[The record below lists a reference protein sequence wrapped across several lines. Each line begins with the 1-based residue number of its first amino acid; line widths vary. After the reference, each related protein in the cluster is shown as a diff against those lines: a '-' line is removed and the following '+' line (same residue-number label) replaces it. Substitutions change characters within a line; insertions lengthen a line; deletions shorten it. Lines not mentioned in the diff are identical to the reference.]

1 MAKTAQLNDRIAQ
14 RRNEYML
21 MFTERDFDV
30 FTIEGL
36 DPRMAGIRSA
46 IQPKFQELDDYFAE
60 KLGEKLERE
69 FFVHIAQHRRRMV
82 YPPENTWSALSQ
94 KKRGYKMEAHFQ
106 LGIWP
111 DYLFMWLSLIDNP
124 KNEKKIAQ
132 AFLDNKA
139 LFEQLDDDFYLS
151 IDHTQPEIERLNE
164 ADLTKHLTR
173 FRDVKKG
180 EFQIGRIIKKTDG
193 LLNNPENA
201 REYML
206 KTYEELVP
214 LYQLAISLQQA
225 D

>member
-1 MAKTAQLNDRIAQ
+1 
-14 RRNEYML
+14 ML
-21 MFTERDFDV
+21 MFTEKDFDV

-36 DPRMAGIRSA
+36 DSRMASIRET

-60 KLGEKLERE
+60 KIGEKLETE
-69 FFVHIAQHRRRMV
+69 FFVHIAQHRRRTV

-124 KNEKKIAQ
+124 KNEKEIAQ
-132 AFLDNKA
+132 AFLDNRS

-151 IDHTQPEIERLNE
+151 MDHTQPEIERLNE
-164 ADLTKHLTR
+164 ADLEKYLTR

-180 EFQIGRIIKKTDG
+180 EFQIGRIIRKTDS
-193 LLNNPENA
+193 LLNDPEKA
-201 REYML
+201 RDYML
-206 KTYEELVP
+206 KTYEDLLP
-214 LYQLAISLQQA
+214 LYQLAIGLQ
-225 D
+225 

>member
-1 MAKTAQLNDRIAQ
+1 
-14 RRNEYML
+14 ML
-21 MFTERDFDV
+21 MFTEKDFDV

-36 DPRMAGIRSA
+36 DPRMVGIRST
-46 IQPKFQELDDYFAE
+46 IQPKFQELDEYFAE
-60 KLGEKLERE
+60 TLGNQVETE
-69 FFVHIAQHRRRMV
+69 FFVHIAQHRRRTV

-124 KNEKKIAQ
+124 KNEKEIAQ
-132 AFLDNKA
+132 AFLENQA

-151 IDHTQPEIERLNE
+151 VDHTKPEIEPLKE
-164 ADLTKHLTR
+164 ADLAKHLTR
-173 FRDVKKG
+173 FRDIKKG
-180 EFQIGRIIKKTDG
+180 EFQIGRIIKKTDD
-193 LLNNPENA
+193 LLNNPEKA

-214 LYQLAISLQQA
+214 LYQLAIKLQQK

>member
-1 MAKTAQLNDRIAQ
+1 
-14 RRNEYML
+14 ML
-21 MFTERDFDV
+21 MFTEKDFEV
-30 FTIEGL
+30 FTIDGL
-36 DPRMAGIRSA
+36 DPRMSEIRSK

-60 KLGEKLERE
+60 KLGEELGTE
-69 FFVHIAQHRRRMV
+69 FFVHIAQHRRRTV

-106 LGIWP
+106 LGIWE

-124 KNEKKIAQ
+124 KNEKEIAQ
-132 AFLDNKA
+132 AFLDNQE

-151 IDHTQPEIERLNE
+151 IDHTQPVIERLQD
-164 ADLTKHLTR
+164 ADLEKHLTR

-180 EFQIGRIIKKTDG
+180 EFQIGRVIKKTDT
-193 LLNNPENA
+193 LLNEPEKA

-206 KTYEELVP
+206 KTYEELIP
-214 LYQLAISLQQA
+214 LYHLAFDLQQA

>member
-1 MAKTAQLNDRIAQ
+1 
-14 RRNEYML
+14 
-21 MFTERDFDV
+21 MFTEKDFDV
-30 FTIEGL
+30 FTIDGL
-36 DPRMAGIRSA
+36 DPRMAGIRST

-60 KLGEKLERE
+60 RLGEKLETE
-69 FFVHIAQHRRRMV
+69 FFVHIAQHRRRTV

-124 KNEKKIAQ
+124 KNEKEIAQ
-132 AFLDNKA
+132 AFLDNQA

-164 ADLTKHLTR
+164 ADLEKHLTR

-180 EFQIGRIIKKTDG
+180 EFQIGRIIRKTDD
-193 LLNNPENA
+193 LLNDPEKA
-201 REYML
+201 CEYML
-206 KTYEELVP
+206 KTYEELIP
-214 LYQLAISLQQA
+214 LYQLAIGLQE
-225 D
+225 

>member
-1 MAKTAQLNDRIAQ
+1 
-14 RRNEYML
+14 ML
-21 MFTERDFDV
+21 MFTEKDFDV

-60 KLGEKLERE
+60 KLGETLETE
-69 FFVHIAQHRRRMV
+69 FFVHIAQHRRRTV

-124 KNEKKIAQ
+124 KNEKEIAQ
-132 AFLDNKA
+132 AFLDNPS

-164 ADLTKHLTR
+164 ADLEKHLTR

-180 EFQIGRIIKKTDG
+180 EFQIGRIIRKTDD
-193 LLNNPENA
+193 LLNDPEKA

-206 KTYEELVP
+206 KTYEELIP
-214 LYQLAISLQQA
+214 LYQLAIGLQG
-225 D
+225 

>member
-1 MAKTAQLNDRIAQ
+1 
-14 RRNEYML
+14 ML
-21 MFTERDFDV
+21 MFTEKDFDV

-36 DPRMAGIRSA
+36 DPRMAGIRST
-46 IQPKFQELDDYFAE
+46 IQPKFQELGDYFAE
-60 KLGEKLERE
+60 QLGEKLETE
-69 FFVHIAQHRRRMV
+69 FFVHIAQHRRRTV

-124 KNEKKIAQ
+124 KNEKEIAQ
-132 AFLDNKA
+132 AFLENQV

-164 ADLTKHLTR
+164 ADLEKHLIR

-180 EFQIGRIIKKTDG
+180 EFQIGRIIRKTDD
-193 LLNNPENA
+193 LLNDPEKA

-206 KTYEELVP
+206 KTYEELLP
-214 LYQLAISLQQA
+214 LYQLAIKHQ
-225 D
+225 

>member
-1 MAKTAQLNDRIAQ
+1 
-14 RRNEYML
+14 ML
-21 MFTERDFDV
+21 MFTEKDFDV
-30 FTIEGL
+30 FTIDGL
-36 DPRMAGIRSA
+36 DPRMAGIRST

-60 KLGEKLERE
+60 RLGERLETE
-69 FFVHIAQHRRRMV
+69 FFVHIAQHRRRTV

-124 KNEKKIAQ
+124 KNEKEIAQ
-132 AFLDNKA
+132 AFLDNQA

-164 ADLTKHLTR
+164 ADLEKHLTR

-180 EFQIGRIIKKTDG
+180 EFQIGRIIRKTDD
-193 LLNNPENA
+193 LLNDPEKA
-201 REYML
+201 CEYML
-206 KTYEELVP
+206 KTYEELIP
-214 LYQLAISLQQA
+214 LYQLAIGLQE
-225 D
+225 

>member
-1 MAKTAQLNDRIAQ
+1 
-14 RRNEYML
+14 ML
-21 MFTERDFDV
+21 MFTEKDFEV
-30 FTIEGL
+30 FTIAGL
-36 DPRMAGIRSA
+36 EPRMAGIRST

-60 KLGEKLERE
+60 KLGEQLETE
-69 FFVHIAQHRRRMV
+69 FFVHIAQHRRRTV

-124 KNEKKIAQ
+124 KNEKEIAQ
-132 AFLDNKA
+132 AFLDNQA

-164 ADLTKHLTR
+164 ADLEKHLTR

-180 EFQIGRIIKKTDG
+180 EFQIGRIIRKTDV
-193 LLNNPENA
+193 LLNDPEKA
-201 REYML
+201 RDYML
-206 KTYEELVP
+206 KTYEELIP
-214 LYQLAISLQQA
+214 LYKLAAEKQ
-225 D
+225 